1 MSPVGPITP
10 GPLTADGRPRTI
22 MELTLGFTLIVVGF
36 LLMVAELFVP
46 SGGILSVLSL
56 GGIAVGVALT
66 FQYSLTVGLTTL
78 CAVFLA
84 LPVIG
89 IALLHYWP
97 RTPIGRRL
105 VMTVPEADDP
115 SVHPA
120 QKDLES
126 LRGRVGKTLSSL
138 RPAGVVDFDGRRV
151 DALTEG
157 IMVDPGQYVRC
168 VDVRAGKVIVR

>member
-1 MSPVGPITP
+1 
-10 GPLTADGRPRTI
+10 
-22 MELTLGFTLIVVGF
+22 
-36 LLMVAELFVP
+36 MVAELFVP

-56 GGIAVGVALT
+56 GAIAVGVALT

-78 CAVFLA
+78 AAVFLA
-84 LPVIG
+84 LPVVG
-89 IALLHYWP
+89 ITLLHYWP

-105 VMTVPEADDP
+105 VMTVPEGDDP

-168 VDVRAGKVIVR
+168 VDVRFGKVIVRPVEKPSVADLENADFD